1 MTPDDNKTPN
11 DNKTPEEAD
20 FVLPNKINTEL
31 TEREIR
37 RGSRAGDV
45 YVRVNEPYR
54 RFFRRIGPGHFE
66 ATQESNPPANSVES
80 AYRAIKRILVGQ
92 PLETAREIHERLDK
106 VRALAVF
113 GSDAISSCAYAT
125 EETLIVLV
133 AAGSGALYV
142 SQYTALAIALLL
154 SMVAF
159 SYRQT
164 VYAYPHGGGS
174 YNVSRENLGQMAGL
188 VAAAALLIDY
198 VLTVSVSIVAGAAA
212 VSSALYA
219 SGFGPDLEAI
229 NATLP
234 HNLNANVLL
243 SVTFIGIMT
252 LGNLRGIRESGAI
265 FAVPTYLFVG
275 SLIVTLIFGFYQ
287 AFTGT
292 LHPGTP
298 PPALPQAETLSL
310 WLILRA
316 FSAGAVAMSGTEA
329 ISNGVPAFQKP
340 ESRNAAITLTIMATL
355 LGVFFLGISFLATH
369 MNLVPG
375 DETIISQIARA
386 IWGTNWVYYIFQIA
400 TMGILIVAANTAF
413 ADFPRLSSVLA
424 RDNYMPHQFLFRG
437 DRLSFSVGIV
447 GLGVIASLL
456 VVVFSGDVT
465 SLIHL
470 YAIGV
475 FLAFSMS
482 DSGMVVHWWKTRGPR
497 WKVSMLI
504 NGTDAVLTSS
514 ILVIVSVT
522 KFALGG
528 WIVLVLIPI
537 FVSFFKMIHHHYE
550 RVAAQLH
557 LAPDRVPAPT
567 IDQVVIVPIDDINYA
582 SMRAIAFART
592 ISHDVV
598 LVHVSMNEPRA
609 EKMKAKAAQY
619 APDMKFITVDT
630 PYRAFVRPLI
640 SYIDALHKQR
650 PEAFVTLVLPEFI
663 TAHWWEKFLH
673 NRTATRLRQN
683 FEKHPN
689 VAVIQIPYQLV

>member
-1 MTPDDNKTPN
+1 MVPDDNKTPA

-20 FVLPNKINTEL
+20 FVPPKELNPDL
-31 TEREIR
+31 TERELR
-37 RGSRAGDV
+37 KGSHPGDV
-45 YVRVNEPYR
+45 YVRVHEPYR
-54 RFFRRIGPGHFE
+54 RFLRRIGPGHFE
-66 ATQESNPPANSVES
+66 ATQESNPPANSIERT
-80 AYRAIKRILVGQ
+80 YRAIKRVLIGQ
-92 PLETAREIHERLDK
+92 PLETAREAHERLDK

-125 EETLIVLV
+125 EETLVVLM

-154 SMVAF
+154 SVVAF

-174 YNVSRENLGQMAGL
+174 YNVSRENLGRLAGL

-198 VLTVSVSIVAGAAA
+198 VLTVSVSIVAGADA

-219 SGFGPDLEAI
+219 SGFGPDLATI
-229 NATLP
+229 NAALP

-243 SVTFIGIMT
+243 SVAFIGIMT

-265 FAVPTYLFVG
+265 FAIPTYLFVG
-275 SLIVTLIFGFYQ
+275 SLILTLVFGFYQ

-292 LHPGTP
+292 LHPASP
-298 PPALPQAETLSL
+298 PPILPQTETLTL

-375 DETIISQIARA
+375 EETIISQIARA
-386 IWGTNWVYYIFQIA
+386 VWGTNWFYYVFQVA
-400 TMGILIVAANTAF
+400 TTGILIVAANTAF

-437 DRLSFSVGIV
+437 DRLAFSVGIV
-447 GLGVIASLL
+447 GLGAIASLL
-456 VVVFSGDVT
+456 VVIFAGDVT
-465 SLIHL
+465 NLIHL
-470 YAIGV
+470 YAVGV
-475 FLAFSMS
+475 FLAFTLSN
-482 DSGMVVHWWKTRGPR
+482 SGMVIHWLRTRGPN
-497 WKVSMLI
+497 WQTSILI
-504 NGTDAVLTSS
+504 NGTGAVLTSI
-514 ILVIVSVT
+514 ILVIVSAT
-522 KFALGG
+522 KFALGA
-528 WIVLVLIPI
+528 WIVIILIPI
-537 FVSFFKMIHHHYE
+537 FVSIFLMIHHHYVRVGDQL
-550 RVAAQLH
+550 RVA
-557 LAPDRVPAPT
+557 PDHMPART
-567 IDQVVIVPIDDINYA
+567 IEQVVVVPLDDFNYA
-582 SMRAIAFART
+582 SLRAIAFART
-592 ISHDVV
+592 ISKDVF
-598 LVHVSMNEPRA
+598 LVHISENEARA
-609 EKMKAKAAQY
+609 AKVKAKAAQY
-619 APDMKFITVDT
+619 APDMKFIIVDT
-630 PYRAFVRPLI
+630 PFRAFVRPLMV
-640 SYIDALHKQR
+640 YIDALHNQR
-650 PEAFVTLVLPEFI
+650 PDAFVTIVLPEFI

-673 NRTATRLRQN
+673 NRTATRLRQT

-689 VAVIQIPYQLV
+689 VAVIQIPYRLV